1 MSVNWSQTCCGD
13 INLPSLRKLSLIYV
27 YADDQIIQNLVS
39 GCPVIEDM
47 KFGNCRGIKSMKFF
61 GLPKVMAITVTQNDG
76 LERLE
81 LALEAS
87 NLYYLCIDQG
97 SIPEQNLHLLRCKNL
112 KELIIDAPNVTEKW
126 LDEHLSGLPLL
137 KNLRLNICA
146 RLERIKLSNRHDE
159 KFKSFQIEY
168 Y

>member
-1 MSVNWSQTCCGD
+1 
-13 INLPSLRKLSLIYV
+13 
-27 YADDQIIQNLVS
+27 
-39 GCPVIEDM
+39 M

-97 SIPEQNLHLLRCKNL
+97 LSPEL
-112 KELIIDAPNVTEKW
+112 
-126 LDEHLSGLPLL
+126 
-137 KNLRLNICA
+137 
-146 RLERIKLSNRHDE
+146 LSNAW
-159 KFKSFQIEY
+159 KFICTLEIVFIRGLFFSCNIIYWLEFLRVELVY
-168 Y
+168 LRYV